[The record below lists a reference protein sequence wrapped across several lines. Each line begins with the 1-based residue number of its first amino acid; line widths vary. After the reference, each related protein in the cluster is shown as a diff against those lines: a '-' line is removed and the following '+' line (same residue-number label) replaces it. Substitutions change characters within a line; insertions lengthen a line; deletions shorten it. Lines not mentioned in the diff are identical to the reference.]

1 MLNGWL
7 FSRCA
12 VIEWLFGVFVFKL
25 NVYKLK
31 N

>member
-7 FSRCA
+7 FSRGA